1 MNKVPD
7 REELTSIVKRR
18 QLNKHINL
26 LFIGVDWARK
36 GGPHAVRVAET
47 LNALGFPT
55 TLHVVGIRHM
65 PKHVA
70 NDFIVDHGYISKNSA
85 SGERR
90 LHQLMAESSFLVLP
104 TLADC
109 TPVVFSEANAFGIPC
124 LASDVGGTTSVIK
137 PEINGKT
144 FPLSRFVEDVVD
156 YIVEMSSKQSVYNEL
171 CFSSFDMYINELNWK
186 TTGRKIFNLISSL

>member
-1 MNKVPD
+1 
-7 REELTSIVKRR
+7 
-18 QLNKHINL
+18 
-26 LFIGVDWARK
+26 
-36 GGPHAVRVAET
+36 
-47 LNALGFPT
+47 
-55 TLHVVGIRHM
+55 
-65 PKHVA
+65 
-70 NDFIVDHGYISKNSA
+70 
-85 SGERR
+85 
-90 LHQLMAESSFLVLP
+90 
-104 TLADC
+104 
-109 TPVVFSEANAFGIPC
+109 NAFGIPC